1 MAFLSREFV
10 AVPDNKKDQ
19 IVFKW
24 PDHNLRKGTRAIIE
38 PDQLAVFV
46 NRGQVIGTLGPG
58 RHAVEADELPFLGVF
73 IDIGTGGNAYR
84 AELFFVGT
92 REYPGNRFGGR
103 VDDVRDPLTGLI
115 VTLRVFGEYSL
126 KVTDPNKIILNLTGT
141 VNVEDNTRITGWIS
155 EQLLKV
161 MRTEVTRQ
169 IVRNGWPIL
178 GLSAYTPEL
187 EAAVMESANAA
198 IFDYGL
204 GIVRMGNFDVN
215 LAEEDE
221 ERLKKLAKDVSYTQL
236 AGGFQQYAAGEAL
249 LGAGEGMSQGGGAV
263 QGAFL
268 AAGLGFGQQMSQPQQ
283 QAPAA
288 VAGPPPAAAIG
299 AANGAACAA
308 CGAANPAGAKF
319 CSGCGG
325 QLAAAVAHCT
335 ECGMEVTGKFCSGCG
350 TPRPGAG
357 AGPVAAAPAPAA
369 AAAPSGP
376 PAAPPPPSGPPIST
390 GFAPPPPPP
399 GV

>member
-10 AVPDNKKDQ
+10 AVPDDKKDQ

-24 PDHNLRKGTRAIIE
+24 PDHNLRKGTRAIVE
-38 PDQLAVFV
+38 PDQMAIFV
-46 NRGQVIGTLGPG
+46 NRGEVVGSLGPG

-103 VDDVRDPLTGLI
+103 IDDVRDPLTGLI

-141 VNVEDNTRITGWIS
+141 VNVEDNTRITSWIG

-178 GLSAYTPEL
+178 GLSAYTPEI

-198 IFDYGL
+198 IYDYGL

-221 ERLKKLAKDVSYTQL
+221 ARLKTLAKDVSYTQL

-249 LGAGEGMSQGGGAV
+249 LGAGQGMAQGGGAV

-268 AAGLGFGQQMSQPQQ
+268 AAGLGFGQQMSAPQQ
-283 QAPAA
+283 QAP
-288 VAGPPPAAAIG
+288 
-299 AANGAACAA
+299 
-308 CGAANPAGAKF
+308 
-319 CSGCGG
+319 
-325 QLAAAVAHCT
+325 
-335 ECGMEVTGKFCSGCG
+335 
-350 TPRPGAG
+350 
-357 AGPVAAAPAPAA
+357 
-369 AAAPSGP
+369 
-376 PAAPPPPSGPPIST
+376 
-390 GFAPPPPPP
+390 
-399 GV
+399 

>member
-10 AVPDNKKDQ
+10 AVPDGKKDQ

-24 PDHNLRKGTRAIIE
+24 PDHNLRKGTRAIVE
-38 PDQLAVFV
+38 PDQIAVFV
-46 NRGQVIGTLGPG
+46 NKGAVVGTMGPG

-103 VDDVRDPLTGLI
+103 IDDVRDPLTGLI
-115 VTLRVFGEYSL
+115 VTLRVFGEYSM
-126 KVTDPNKIILNLTGT
+126 KVTDPNKVILNLTGS
-141 VNVEDNTRITGWIS
+141 VNVEDNTRITSWMS

-161 MRTEVTRQ
+161 MRTEITRQ

-178 GLSAYTPEL
+178 GLSAYTPEI
-187 EAAVMESANAA
+187 EAAVVESANGALY
-198 IFDYGL
+198 DYGL

-221 ERLKKLAKDVSYTQL
+221 ARLKTLAKDVSYTQL

-249 LGAGEGMSQGGGAV
+249 LGAGQGMAQGGGAL

-268 AAGLGFGQQMSQPQQ
+268 ATGLGLGQQISAPPPPPQQ
-283 QAPAA
+283 
-288 VAGPPPAAAIG
+288 PPAAAPPAPAAIG
-299 AANGAACAA
+299 GTADGPACAA
-308 CGAANPAGAKF
+308 CGAVNAPN
-319 CSGCGG
+319 S
-325 QLAAAVAHCT
+325 
-335 ECGMEVTGKFCSGCG
+335 KFCSGCG
-350 TPRPGAG
+350 TKLDVAPAKVFCGECGQEISGKFCAGCGAPRPGA
-357 AGPVAAAPAPAA
+357 APAASSFEPPAPAD
-369 AAAPSGP
+369 
-376 PAAPPPPSGPPIST
+376 
-390 GFAPPPPPP
+390 
-399 GV
+399 

>member
-10 AVPDNKKDQ
+10 AVPDDKKDQ

-24 PDHNLRKGTRAIIE
+24 PDHNLRKGTKAIVE
-38 PDQLAVFV
+38 PDQMAVFL
-46 NRGQVIGTLGPG
+46 NRGQVVGQLGPG

-103 VDDVRDPLTGLI
+103 IDDVRDPLTGLI
-115 VTLRVFGEYSL
+115 VTLRVFGEYSI
-126 KVTDPNKIILNLTGT
+126 KVSDPNKIILNLTGS
-141 VNVEDNTRITGWIS
+141 VNVEDNTRITAWMS

-161 MRTEVTRQ
+161 MRTEITRQ

-178 GLSAYTPEL
+178 GLSAYTPEI
-187 EAAVMESANAA
+187 EAAVVESANAA

-204 GIVRMGNFDVN
+204 TIVRMGNFDVN

-221 ERLKKLAKDVSYTQL
+221 ARLKTLAKDVSYSQL
-236 AGGFQQYAAGEAL
+236 AGGFQQYAAGEAM
-249 LGAGEGMSQGGGAV
+249 LGAGQGMAQGGGAV

-283 QAPAA
+283 QAPA
-288 VAGPPPAAAIG
+288 
-299 AANGAACAA
+299 
-308 CGAANPAGAKF
+308 
-319 CSGCGG
+319 
-325 QLAAAVAHCT
+325 
-335 ECGMEVTGKFCSGCG
+335 
-350 TPRPGAG
+350 
-357 AGPVAAAPAPAA
+357 PVAAAPAPAA
-369 AAAPSGP
+369 IAAGGATCTACSTANAAGSKFCSGCGAALAQAVAHCTECGQEVTGKFCAGCGTPRPGAAASPAS
-376 PAAPPPPSGPPIST
+376 PAAGGS
-390 GFAPPPPPP
+390 FAPPPPPP
-399 GV
+399 L